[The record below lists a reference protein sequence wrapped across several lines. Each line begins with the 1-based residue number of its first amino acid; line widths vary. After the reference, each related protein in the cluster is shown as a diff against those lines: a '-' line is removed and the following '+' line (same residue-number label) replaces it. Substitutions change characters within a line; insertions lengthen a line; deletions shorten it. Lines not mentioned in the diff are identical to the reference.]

1 MALAGALEIQI
12 SAGIARIT
20 DDLAKINST
29 VGRSMKGVE
38 SAVASAKAALGALGI
53 GLGVGYFTTL
63 IKGSIDA
70 MDRLRDLSLTTNIT
84 VEHLA
89 GLQLASRQAGG
100 DLDSIAASINKL
112 SVNMG
117 KDAEKF
123 KALGVSAKDPLEA
136 FKQLSDIYVKLE
148 DPQQRAAVMA
158 AALGKSWA
166 GAAPLLAEGSAK
178 IQEMVDKGAQL
189 SGMTKEASEQA
200 DKFNDKMAEMNVT
213 LGATRTKLVGDMLP
227 GMNEIALAMQEAAK
241 EGGLLLTIWVGLGG
255 VMANLLGMTEAA
267 RTRDRLIEINEQLA
281 IATKQLQAGSLN
293 PAGAAK
299 SFWSFLIP
307 DVKLKDEAVA
317 RLRETID
324 ALEAEKLRLTPVTPA
339 GPGGVDPRAAAEAA
353 ARAAQFLRDQAAAD
367 AAAARAA
374 AVAEKEAL
382 NFALAEGAGEEYRIQ
397 QEAKALSIEFN
408 KKEEELA
415 ALQTAEDLRIQI
427 LIDTYDREQQE
438 AIAHGAELIAIDKA
452 ISEGKKREKDE
463 QLANAQQ
470 FLGNLAGLMN
480 SSSRKAFEVGKV
492 AALAQAGI
500 AGALAVMEAWRAG
513 MSTAGPWAP
522 FVAAAYAAAAAANA
536 INLMNNIRKQQFG
549 GSGGGIASPVFSAQ
563 PGTSIPSGGAGQ
575 SQRDSQGSQVVV
587 NVNVQGNILGNQQFV
602 DDILLPGIRDAVDN
616 RDFILIG
623 DNSRQA
629 ANLAT

>member
-1 MALAGALEIQI
+1 
-12 SAGIARIT
+12 
-20 DDLAKINST
+20 
-29 VGRSMKGVE
+29 MKGVE

-200 DKFNDKMAEMNVT
+200 DKFNDKMAELNLT
-213 LGATRTKLVGDMLP
+213 LGATRTRLVGDMLP

-267 RTRDRLIEINEQLA
+267 RTRDRLIEIDEQLA

-353 ARAAQFLRDQAAAD
+353 ARAAQFLRDQEAAK

-374 AVAEKEAL
+374 EKAAAAALKAAELAEKEAL
-382 NFALAEGAGEEYRIQ
+382 NFAQAEGKAEEYRIQ

-616 RDFILIG
+616 RDFILFG

-629 ANLAT
+629 ANLAI